1 MNETVIKTKGL
12 TKSYQENALNAVD
25 LEIKSGQIVGL
36 IGPNGAGKST
46 LLKALLG
53 LTSAQGDITV
63 FGKHPIK
70 DRVSLLQD
78 ICFIADTATL
88 PRSMKVSQIID
99 YVAGVHPTFN
109 RQLALEKIATS
120 DIKLNKKISQLSKG
134 MITQVH
140 LALIMAIDAKLMIL
154 DEPT

>member
-1 MNETVIKTKGL
+1 MNDIVIKTKGL

-25 LEIKSGQIVGL
+25 LEITSGQIVGL

-53 LTSAQGDITV
+53 LTSVQGDIAV

-88 PRSMKVSQIID
+88 P
-99 YVAGVHPTFN
+99 T
-109 RQLALEKIATS
+109 
-120 DIKLNKKISQLSKG
+120 
-134 MITQVH
+134 
-140 LALIMAIDAKLMIL
+140 L
-154 DEPT
+154 DESITNCRLRCGCSSEV